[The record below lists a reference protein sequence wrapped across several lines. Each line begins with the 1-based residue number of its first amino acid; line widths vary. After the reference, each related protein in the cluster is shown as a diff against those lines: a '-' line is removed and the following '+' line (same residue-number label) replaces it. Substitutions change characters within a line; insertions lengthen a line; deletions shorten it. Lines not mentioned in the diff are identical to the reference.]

1 MNSIILKTR
10 PSKIIC
16 VKRPDGLN
24 FEPNRN
30 RYIFSLRENQVFDE
44 TSKILYALELDDAK
58 SSWLLMFLFVVTSKL
73 ELATQNWLI
82 RSWYSFCFSLQ
93 FTINVFWSDWGWF
106 YTRLITVMS
115 VSLMF
120 LFKAKINLIK
130 TELLVNI
137 LKQKYCA
144 S

>member
-10 PSKIIC
+10 RSKIIC
-16 VKRPDGLN
+16 VKRPDGLSQTETDT
-24 FEPNRN
+24 FLSP
-30 RYIFSLRENQVFDE
+30 RENQVFDKA
-44 TSKILYALELDDAK
+44 SKILCAVELDDARPF
-58 SSWLLMFLFVVTSKL
+58 WLLMFLFVVTSKL

-106 YTRLITVMS
+106 YIRLIIVMS

-120 LFKAKINLIK
+120 LFEAKINLIK

-137 LKQKYCA
+137 
-144 S
+144 